1 MISIQAKLAAHGLR
15 LTKPRQEIF
24 AVLDHQPQSVLEI
37 SQKLTKKKLQIDK
50 VTIYRTLDCFV
61 NLGLAS
67 KTQFKDQT
75 FVYELADQDHHHHH
89 VVCEGCGKIA
99 DIELDEAVL
108 LKTAKQKSPFQIISH
123 HLEFFGLC
131 QKCH

>member
-1 MISIQAKLAAHGLR
+1 MTSIQAKLAAHGHR
-15 LTKPRQEIF
+15 LTKPRQAIF
-24 AVLDHQPQSVLEI
+24 TVLSHQPQSVLEI
-37 SQKLTKKKLQIDK
+37 SQKLSKKKLQIDK

-61 NLGLAS
+61 NLGLAN

-75 FVYELADQDHHHHH
+75 FFYELADHKHHHH

-99 DIELDEAVL
+99 DIELDEAEL
-108 LKTAKQKSPFQIISH
+108 LQKVRKNSPFQIKSH